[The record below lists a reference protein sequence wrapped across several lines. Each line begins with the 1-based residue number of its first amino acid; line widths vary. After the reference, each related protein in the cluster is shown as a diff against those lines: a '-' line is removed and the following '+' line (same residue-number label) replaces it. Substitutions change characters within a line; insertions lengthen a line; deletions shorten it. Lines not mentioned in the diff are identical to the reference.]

1 MEYPSSNNNDINMW
15 EWRGEDY
22 CVPTDPQ
29 HDVQCPL
36 WDDVNQ
42 DDDCLLYMLRD
53 HTPFRDS
60 GVFGYESLGIQDFT
74 KPELEECQESSLVK
88 RRRMLQFTSDAN
100 DRGIGNEQTTSTTV
114 TSTVT
119 EGSLTGKNLQE
130 SFHSNIERNSP
141 FADNMH
147 TFTNHVPNQSS
158 DGWLASTSSEGMIHC
173 SSNEM
178 SCSRNSNI
186 SSNDQVTISEFCDMS
201 PEVENDVVKEA
212 TNLAT
217 LKVFKGRKSFI
228 KAPKKLTTSIAY
240 PFTLIKPCGVQGNVT
255 LKDINQRIRAPP
267 PSRSKH
273 KRDDDPW
280 NSYPTSAFSGKP
292 VVGKTKVQTE
302 GGKGSI
308 TILRTKG

>member
-100 DRGIGNEQTTSTTV
+100 DRGIGNEQTTSTIV

-130 SFHSNIERNSP
+130 SLHSSIERNSP
-141 FADNMH
+141 FA
-147 TFTNHVPNQSS
+147 
-158 DGWLASTSSEGMIHC
+158 
-173 SSNEM
+173 
-178 SCSRNSNI
+178 
-186 SSNDQVTISEFCDMS
+186 EFCDMS
-201 PEVENDVVKEA
+201 PEVENEVVKEA